1 MERYVQILIIAF
13 EAVMANK
20 FRSILTALGIIFGV
34 AAVITMMSIGNG
46 ARQEILDQI
55 KMVGVNNIVIT
66 PIIDYS
72 NEEDSEDEEGKSA
85 SSKFSP
91 GLTLKDAESI
101 KSIIPTVKRI
111 SPEVTYET
119 EILKGGKRSSALL
132 NGITDDFFEVYN
144 LKVQEGSK
152 FSAEQYKEGSPVC
165 IIGPSIKARFFPQE
179 NPIGKTIKC
188 GQIWLTVIGI
198 LETQKFNQSTSKDL
212 GIADYNENIYAP
224 LQTLLLRYQ
233 DRSIALT
240 NQATT
245 SVIIMGGRGRGR
257 SGMMSFSSSSGGSS
271 DANTN
276 QLDKLIVQVGESD
289 QLDLTTQIV
298 RRLLLRRHQG
308 VTDFELKVPELL
320 LKQEQRTK
328 DIFNIVLGAIA
339 SISLIVGG
347 IGIMNIMLASVM
359 ERIREI
365 GVRMAT
371 GARKKDI
378 IFQFLSEAT
387 IISVSGGLI
396 GIMLGVL
403 LSKGVMQA
411 TDILTIISWDSVL
424 ISFGVSASVG
434 ILFGYMPAKKAAEQD
449 PVTSLRH
456 D

>member
-1 MERYVQILIIAF
+1 MERYIQILIIAS

-46 ARQEILDQI
+46 ARQEILDQM

-72 NEEDSEDEEGKSA
+72 AQDNSEDEEAGKSA
-85 SSKFSP
+85 KNKYSP

-101 KSIIPTVKRI
+101 KKIIPTIKRV
-111 SPEVTYET
+111 SPEVSYET
-119 EILKGGKRSSALL
+119 EILKDGKSSSAVL
-132 NGITDDFFEVYN
+132 NGVTDDFFAVYN
-144 LKVQEGSK
+144 LNVQEGSK
-152 FSAEQYKEGSPVC
+152 FSASQYKEGSPVC

-212 GIADYNENIYAP
+212 GISDYNENIYAP

-233 DRSIALT
+233 DRSISL
-240 NQATT
+240 QSQGATVMT
-245 SVIIMGGRGRGR
+245 MRHGRG
-257 SGMMSFSSSSGGSS
+257 MISFGSSSSGGSS
-271 DANTN
+271 EANTN
-276 QLDKLIVQVGESD
+276 QLDKLIVQVEESS
-289 QLDLTTQIV
+289 QLDATTKIV
-298 RRLLLRRHQG
+298 QRLLLRRHQN
-308 VTDFELKVPELL
+308 VVDFELKVPELL

-378 IFQFLSEAT
+378 ILQFLSEAT
-387 IISVSGGLI
+387 LISVSGGLI
-396 GIMLGVL
+396 GILLGVL
-403 LSKGVMQA
+403 LSRGVMQA
-411 TDILTIISWDSVL
+411 TDILTIISWDSIL

>member
-1 MERYVQILIIAF
+1 
-13 EAVMANK
+13 MANK

-46 ARQEILDQI
+46 ARKEILDQI

-72 NEEDSEDEEGKSA
+72 NQDDSEDEEGKSA
-85 SSKFSP
+85 SSKYSP

-101 KSIIPTVKRI
+101 KSIIPTVKRV

-119 EILKGGKRSSALL
+119 EILKGGKKTSAQL
-132 NGITDDFFEVYN
+132 NGITDDFFAVYN
-144 LKVQEGSK
+144 LNIQEGNR
-152 FSAEQYKEGSPVC
+152 FSEKQYKEGSPVC

-179 NPIGKTIKC
+179 NPIGKSIKC
-188 GQIWLTVIGI
+188 GQIWLTVVGI

-212 GIADYNENIYAP
+212 GISDYNENIYAP

-240 NQATT
+240 NQSSS
-245 SVIIMGGRGRGR
+245 SVIVMGGRGR
-257 SGMMSFSSSSGGSS
+257 GMMSFSSSSSGGGSS

-276 QLDKLIVQVGESD
+276 QLDKLIVQVEESD

-298 RRLLLRRHQG
+298 SRLLLRRHQE
-308 VTDFELKVPELL
+308 VIDFEIKVPELL

-396 GIMLGVL
+396 GILLGVL

>member
-1 MERYVQILIIAF
+1 MV
-13 EAVMANK
+13 NK

-46 ARQEILDQI
+46 ARKEILDQM
-55 KMVGVNNIVIT
+55 KMVGVNNIVIS
-66 PIIDYS
+66 PIINYS
-72 NEEDSEDEEGKSA
+72 TEDSGEEGKSA
-85 SSKFSP
+85 SKQFSP

-101 KSIIPTVKRI
+101 KSIIPTVVRT
-111 SPEVTYET
+111 SPEVTYEAS
-119 EILKGGKRSSALL
+119 IIKDGKKGTAQL
-132 NGITDDFFEVYN
+132 NGVTADFFEVYN
-144 LKVQEGSK
+144 LKIEEGS
-152 FSAEQYKEGSPVC
+152 FFNDEQFKNGSSVC
-165 IIGPSIKARFFPQE
+165 IIGPSVKSRFFPQE
-179 NPIGKTIKC
+179 NPIGKNIKC

-198 LETQKFNQSTSKDL
+198 LETQKFSQNTSKDL
-212 GIADYNENIYAP
+212 GISDYNENIYAP

-233 DRSIALT
+233 DRSIALKGSSS
-240 NQATT
+240 T
-245 SVIIMGGRGRGR
+245 SIAIMGGRRRGMHGGGVV
-257 SGMMSFSSSSGGSS
+257 SISSSSSGSNQ
-271 DANTN
+271 ANTN
-276 QLDKLIVQVGESD
+276 QLDKLIIQVENTE
-289 QLDLTTQIV
+289 QLNVTTQVINQI
-298 RRLLLRRHQG
+298 LLRRHHD
-308 VTDFELKVPELL
+308 VMDFEIKIPELL
-320 LKQEQRTK
+320 LRQEQRTK

-371 GARKKDI
+371 GARKSDI
-378 IFQFLSEAT
+378 TYQFISEAT
-387 IISVSGGLI
+387 IISISGGLI
-396 GIMLGVL
+396 GIILGVL

-424 ISFGVSASVG
+424 ISFGVSATVG